1 VGYLEERAGLYGK
14 VAAVVGGAQGIGG
27 AVTTALA
34 RAGLDV
40 AVCDVDADALARTR
54 TEVAVLGRRV
64 HAVVADALDPAQLDG
79 FFAGMDEAL
88 GGPDV
93 LVNVVGGA
101 TRQWFARSGPDD
113 WAEQIHRNFGWA
125 IHSTSLAVAR
135 MRAAGRG
142 GSIISFTT
150 IEAHRGA
157 PMYAVYAGAKA
168 GLTNFS
174 RSLAVELAPEGIR
187 VNTIASD
194 TTPSARLTAL
204 IDDLE
209 RRAPGTMSA
218 ELRARSHAVYVPA
231 GAPPSVDDLADVVLF
246 LASDLS
252 RSVTGTTLH
261 ADGGTWAASGFL
273 RWPGGHGWAP
283 SPPGSLLPDDA

>member
-1 VGYLEERAGLYGK
+1 MGYLEERAGLAGK

-27 AVTTALA
+27 AVTIALA
-34 RAGLDV
+34 RAGVDV
-40 AVCDVDADALARTR
+40 ACCDIDAEALARTR
-54 TEVAVLGRRV
+54 SAVEALGRRV
-64 HAVVADALDPAQLDG
+64 HAAPADALDAVQLEA
-79 FFAGMDEAL
+79 FFAGMDAEL
-88 GGPDV
+88 GRLDV

-101 TRQWFARSGPDD
+101 SRQWFTRTTPDD

-125 IHSTSLAVAR
+125 VHATSLAVPR
-135 MRAAGRG
+135 MRAGGRG
-142 GSIISFTT
+142 GSIVSFTT

-231 GAPPSVDDLADVVLF
+231 GAPPSVEDLADVVLF

>member
-1 VGYLEERAGLYGK
+1 MGYLEERAKLAGK
-14 VAAVVGGAQGIGG
+14 VAAVVGGGLGIGG
-27 AVTTALA
+27 AVTRALA
-34 RAGLDV
+34 RAGVDV
-40 AVCDVDADALARTR
+40 AVCDLDPEGVADTR
-54 TEVAVLGRRV
+54 VAVEALGRRV
-64 HAVVADALDPAQLDG
+64 HAVVADALDPGQLDD
-79 FFAGMDEAL
+79 FFAGIDREL
-88 GGPDV
+88 GRLDV

-101 TRQWFARSGPDD
+101 TRQWFARTTPDD
-113 WAEQIHRNFGWA
+113 WAEQLHRNFGWA
-125 IHSTSLAVAR
+125 IRSTSLAVAR
-135 MRAAGRG
+135 MRAQGHG
-142 GSIISFTT
+142 GSIVSFTT

-187 VNTIASD
+187 VNTVASD
-194 TTPSARLTAL
+194 TTPSARLRAL

-209 RRAPGTMSA
+209 RRSPGTMSA

-231 GAPPSVDDLADVVLF
+231 GAPPSVEAVADVVLF

-252 RSVTGTTLH
+252 GAVTGTTLH

-283 SPPGSLLPDDA
+283 SPPGSLLPEDD